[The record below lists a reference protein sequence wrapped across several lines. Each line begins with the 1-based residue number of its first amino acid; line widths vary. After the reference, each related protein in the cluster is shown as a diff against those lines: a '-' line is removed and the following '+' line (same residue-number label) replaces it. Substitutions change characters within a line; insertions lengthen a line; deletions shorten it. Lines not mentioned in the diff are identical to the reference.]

1 MNSTETPSIQN
12 PRKFLSVIL
21 AGLGNELQPLT
32 SNYSDQP
39 CPKALL
45 PIGNKPMISYVLK
58 WVEEMGLEA
67 LSLSSLN
74 VEIQTFD
81 QAQDIPAGT
90 TNVLAHFASR
100 ITSDLVLLPCDFL
113 SPPSLRLETVL
124 NKSKIEAGT
133 DGVLVTALFFE
144 NKASENEK
152 GTGAA
157 KEAWPAPSV
166 PMPILYDLASDE
178 LELRMSMLWQY
189 PRTKF
194 TTRVVDV
201 LMYVCKHAVLD
212 ALQLKKAHL
221 DPIREEC
228 IPWLCNNS
236 VWNPITNT
244 PANSLALQHST
255 SYHPSSH
262 KSKVVSRVESLM
274 SSLSMNDEEGRGAA
288 DLADG
293 YAASVNNVH
302 TYLGTEGPPI
312 ARARHALVDMKST
325 VSPDSLVGVS
335 TRVGERSTLKRSVV
349 GCHCVIGKR
358 HKARRMRTHE
368 YCVVEEQL
376 VRCTTQP
383 GCEVEPGGVYKHE
396 LFRCLEPT
404 SPFYGGSGSRNCE

>member
-1 MNSTETPSIQN
+1 MSEIVRESTMS
-12 PRKFLSVIL
+12 
-21 AGLGNELQPLT
+21 
-32 SNYSDQP
+32 
-39 CPKALL
+39 
-45 PIGNKPMISYVLK
+45 
-58 WVEEMGLEA
+58 
-67 LSLSSLN
+67 SLSSNSPGNGWLDQIPRH
-74 VEIQTFD
+74 VPGYALLIAQQALALAHVPHLYRKVVPKARALLDRQRIDALSESRTFD

-221 DPIREEC
+221 DP
-228 IPWLCNNS
+228 
-236 VWNPITNT
+236 NPRRVHPLAVQCSYTTYEAAEIELGLESHHDT

-262 KSKVVSRVESLM
+262 KSKVVVT
-274 SSLSMNDEEGRGAA
+274 
-288 DLADG
+288 LADW

-335 TRVGERSTLKRSVV
+335 TRVGERSTLSS
-349 GCHCVIGKR
+349 
-358 HKARRMRTHE
+358 AW
-368 YCVVEEQL
+368 
-376 VRCTTQP
+376 
-383 GCEVEPGGVYKHE
+383 
-396 LFRCLEPT
+396 
-404 SPFYGGSGSRNCE
+404 SGDTA